1 MLDKKLC
8 QRHAD
13 PGLEL
18 DPDSGVLYAQGL
30 GPEEDERFRCAVT
43 LGELPGT
50 PAQ

>member
-18 DPDSGVLYAQGL
+18 DPDSGVLYA
-30 GPEEDERFRCAVT
+30 RSVKYIVCTFRI
-43 LGELPGT
+43 LMGSPS
-50 PAQ
+50 